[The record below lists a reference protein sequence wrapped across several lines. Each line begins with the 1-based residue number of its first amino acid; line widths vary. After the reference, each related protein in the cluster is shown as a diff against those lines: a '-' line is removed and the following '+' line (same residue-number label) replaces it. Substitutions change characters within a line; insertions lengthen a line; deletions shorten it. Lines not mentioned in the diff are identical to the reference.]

1 MSLDFIFHLSQVM
14 SLDVNCASKISA
26 SLHMSNVSLEGDN
39 GQDKSSLMN
48 CERYEEICSD
58 YCASKIS
65 ASPQQLHLSII
76 SVEGDNG
83 QDKTS
88 LMNGARYD
96 EICSDIKINSMS
108 EPKRNVSFLLIAT
121 ILAVLFNV
129 QQFHAQA
136 ATKTENYDDD
146 ELNDVVP
153 TMKFG
158 CGDYKLSRKLIK
170 AFFGFNPGG
179 QSYILCY

>member
-1 MSLDFIFHLSQVM
+1 
-14 SLDVNCASKISA
+14 
-26 SLHMSNVSLEGDN
+26 MSNVSFEGDN
-39 GQDKSSLMN
+39 CQDKSSLMN
-48 CERYEEICSD
+48 CARYKEICSD

-76 SVEGDNG
+76 SMEGDNG